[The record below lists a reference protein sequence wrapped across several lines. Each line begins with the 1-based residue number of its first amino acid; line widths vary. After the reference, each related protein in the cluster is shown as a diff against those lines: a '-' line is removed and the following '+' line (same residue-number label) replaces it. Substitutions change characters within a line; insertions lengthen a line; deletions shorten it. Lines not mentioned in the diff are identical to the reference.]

1 MTYFVAFFYACL
13 IFAGML
19 FSFAMVTMLVIKMI
33 TDHYDLPDDENNEL
47 TRADIIELNRSGCFK
62 PENN

>member
-1 MTYFVAFFYACL
+1 MNYFVAFFYACL

-19 FSFAMVTMLVIKMI
+19 LSFAFFTMLVIKI
-33 TDHYDLPDDENNEL
+33 VTDDYDLPDDENNEL